1 MFNQY
6 VSTPTLFGY
15 IRWGYPFYIDFLESK
30 KKYKRKEREREK
42 SRKYVV
48 LERYYDITKVSSD
61 YTKESLSFFFAKLW
75 LIIVHTYVEMQ
86 IKLFYKKK

>member
-1 MFNQY
+1 MLVYPHYLDILDEVIHFISIFWKVRKN
-6 VSTPTLFGY
+6 
-15 IRWGYPFYIDFLESK
+15 IRE
-30 KKYKRKEREREK
+30 ERERERERER

-86 IKLFYKKK
+86 IKRYEKK

>member
-1 MFNQY
+1 MFTQY
-6 VSTPTLFGY
+6 VIIPTLFGY

-30 KKYKRKEREREK
+30 KKYKRRERERER

-86 IKLFYKKK
+86 IKLYEKK

>member
-1 MFNQY
+1 MLLYPHYLDILDEVIHFISIFWKVRKN
-6 VSTPTLFGY
+6 
-15 IRWGYPFYIDFLESK
+15 IRE
-30 KKYKRKEREREK
+30 ERERER

-86 IKLFYKKK
+86 IKLY

>member
-1 MFNQY
+1 MLLYTHYLDILDEVIHFISIFWKVRKN
-6 VSTPTLFGY
+6 
-15 IRWGYPFYIDFLESK
+15 IRE
-30 KKYKRKEREREK
+30 ERERERER

-86 IKLFYKKK
+86 IKRYEKK

>member
-1 MFNQY
+1 MLLYPHYLDILDEVIHFISIFWKVRKN
-6 VSTPTLFGY
+6 
-15 IRWGYPFYIDFLESK
+15 IRE
-30 KKYKRKEREREK
+30 ERERERER

-48 LERYYDITKVSSD
+48 SERYYDITKVSSD

-86 IKLFYKKK
+86 IKLYEKK